1 VDECNFLGSK
11 DNAKII
17 ATTSCASGS
26 EQYVPDANAIIRD
39 ECKVVYGDVQHMVDD
54 PNSIVTT
61 IHDVCGECSLHE
73 GGIP

>member
-1 VDECNFLGSK
+1 MGANNMF
-11 DNAKII
+11 
-17 ATTSCASGS
+17 
-26 EQYVPDANAIIRD
+26 QMPNAIIRD